1 MTDVPDLP
9 NFSHFHD
16 TFRKDAGSRTNEG
29 DIRGGFYAAYDAAG
43 ANTSGLLIR
52 RSVGV

>member
-1 MTDVPDLP
+1 MKSLMTDVPDLP

-16 TFRKDAGSRTNEG
+16 AFRKDAGKRTNEG

-43 ANTSGLLIR
+43 CE
-52 RSVGV
+52 